1 MKISIEIPIRG
12 DSPLSHTW
20 VNGDKII
27 VAFSLGNGY
36 EVSTFTYS
44 KKDFKNGKKT
54 FSQLEK

>member
-36 EVSTFTYS
+36 EPRLHTR
-44 KKDFKNGKKT
+44 KKILRTERKPFL
-54 FSQLEK
+54 S